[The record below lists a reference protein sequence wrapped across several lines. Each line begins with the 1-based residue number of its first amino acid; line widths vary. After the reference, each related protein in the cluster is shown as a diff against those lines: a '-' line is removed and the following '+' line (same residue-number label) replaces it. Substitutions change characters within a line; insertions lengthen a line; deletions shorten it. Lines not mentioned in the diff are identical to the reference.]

1 MASVPLFLSRSSS
14 ERRFVRSRVLQLL
27 TIALVATAATACGAE
42 AIPEELMA
50 VPIER
55 PAPAEHDADA
65 LTPPLGERD
74 EEGEP
79 AVAAV
84 EDTLDEE
91 EGPDEPAE
99 AEPDPAD
106 VAEEPRDEVDPVA
119 DAERPEPPA
128 EVDEPSDAAVA
139 RFVKATSRGALS
151 ADHQVADVTGDG
163 VRDVLVGVVR
173 LDGQLELVLGRW
185 DGEAVTEAGRV
196 HHQGATDLGTIVLR
210 DLDGDGRVQVAL
222 PFVDGKKRGVFVV
235 AVSRSGTLTVPGSC
249 PVEGPSR
256 QAFDFGEGSQ
266 VVELGCASREVRGS
280 DGLVWSDGVFL
291 GAAAV
296 GGGPRSRDG

>member
-1 MASVPLFLSRSSS
+1 
-14 ERRFVRSRVLQLL
+14 VRSRALQLL
-27 TIALVATAATACGAE
+27 TIALVATAAAACGTE
-42 AIPEELMA
+42 AIPEELVA
-50 VPIER
+50 VPLER
-55 PAPAEHDADA
+55 AVTAEDEVAALTPPPAEHD
-65 LTPPLGERD
+65 
-74 EEGEP
+74 EEDEP

-84 EDTLDEE
+84 EDPLAE

-106 VAEEPRDEVDPVA
+106 DAEEDRGEADPAA
-119 DAERPEPPA
+119 DGERPELPP

-139 RFVKATSRGALS
+139 RFVKTTSRGALT
-151 ADHQVADVTGDG
+151 AEHQVADVTGDG

-185 DGEAVTEAGRV
+185 DGAAVTEAGRV
-196 HHQGATDLGTIVLR
+196 HHQGASDLGTIVLR
-210 DLDGDGRVQVAL
+210 DLDGDGDVQVAL
-222 PFVDGKKRGVFVV
+222 PFVDRKKLGVFVV
-235 AVSRSGTLTVPGSC
+235 AVSRSGTLEVPGPC

-256 QAFDFGEGSQ
+256 QTFDFGDGTQ
-266 VVELGCASREVRGS
+266 LVELGCASREVRGR

-296 GGGPRSRDG
+296 VGGPRSRDG

>member
-1 MASVPLFLSRSSS
+1 
-14 ERRFVRSRVLQLL
+14 VRSRVLQLL
-27 TIALVATAATACGAE
+27 TIAFVATAATACGTE
-42 AIPEELMA
+42 AIPEELVA
-50 VPIER
+50 VPLER
-55 PAPAEHDADA
+55 AVPAEDDAAALTPPPAEHD
-65 LTPPLGERD
+65 
-74 EEGEP
+74 EEDEP

-84 EDTLDEE
+84 EDTLAEE
-91 EGPDEPAE
+91 SPDGPAE
-99 AEPDPAD
+99 AEPAPAD
-106 VAEEPRDEVDPVA
+106 DAEEDRDEADPVA
-119 DAERPEPPA
+119 DGVRPEPPP

-139 RFVKATSRGALS
+139 RFVKTTSRGALT

-163 VRDVLVGVVR
+163 VRDVLVGLVR

-210 DLDGDGRVQVAL
+210 DLDGDGDVQVAL
-222 PFVDGKKRGVFVV
+222 PFVDRKKLGVFVV
-235 AVSRSGTLTVPGSC
+235 AVSRSGTLAVPGPC

-256 QAFDFGEGSQ
+256 QAFDFGEGAQ
-266 VVELGCASREVRGS
+266 LVELGCASREVRGR

-296 GGGPRSRDG
+296 GGGHRSRGG